1 MTDSQFQRSTQRM
14 TAASF
19 SRRSALTGFAAF
31 GALALAG
38 CQTGSSDDD
47 ATTAA
52 TGDFPRTIEHAY
64 GSTTIEE
71 VPQRVAT
78 IAWVNQDV
86 VLALGVVPVGMA
98 ATDFGGNANQS
109 TDWFDDALAENG
121 GEEPTKWSETDGLD
135 FQAIAAAEPDLIVGV
150 YSGMTEEDYNR
161 LSEIANTLAPPKD
174 TAPYGTPWDETTRI
188 IGEALGRDQQA
199 EDLIS
204 SVEDQLSQAADDN
217 PELAGKTFI
226 YGTVDPSAEEQISI
240 YTDVD
245 NRPRFLKSLGMEQA
259 PVIVEAEGAD
269 PSAFFIGW
277 SPERADELESDVLVS
292 WATDEDVRQ
301 AIESDELLNKIP
313 AVANNHLVLQTDGQE
328 TLSVSAASPLSI
340 PWAIENVVPQIA
352 EVLSDSASAGPDSE
366 SASPASESASPAA

>member
-1 MTDSQFQRSTQRM
+1 MTDSQDLTEARNLSSS
-14 TAASF
+14 SF
-19 SRRSALTGFAAF
+19 SRRSALTGLAAF

-38 CQTGSSDDD
+38 CQTGSSSESESGDN
-47 ATTAA
+47 AQ
-52 TGDFPRTIEHAY
+52 GDFPRTVEHAY
-64 GSTTIEE
+64 GSTTIDEA
-71 VPQRVAT
+71 PQRVAT

-86 VLALGVVPVGMA
+86 VLALGVVPVGIA
-98 ATDFGGNANQS
+98 ATDFGGNDNQS

-161 LSEIANTLAPPKD
+161 LSEIANTIAPPKD
-174 TAPYGTPWDETTRI
+174 TPAFGTPWDETTRM
-188 IGEALGRDQQA
+188 IGEALGRDDQA
-199 EDLIS
+199 EELIS
-204 SVEDQLSQAADDN
+204 SVEDQLAQAGEDN
-217 PELAGKTFI
+217 PQLAGKTFI

-259 PVIVEAEGAD
+259 PVVVEAEGEQPD
-269 PSAFFIGW
+269 AFFIGW

-292 WATDEDVRQ
+292 WAADESARE

-313 AVANNHLVLQTDGQE
+313 AVANDRVVLQTDGQE

-352 EVLSDSASAGPDSE
+352 EVLAEPG
-366 SASPASESASPAA
+366 SASPTA

>member
-1 MTDSQFQRSTQRM
+1 MTDSNYLADARSLI
-14 TAASF
+14 AGSF
-19 SRRSALTGFAAF
+19 SRRSALTGLAAV

-38 CQTGSSDDD
+38 CQTGSSSEDD
-47 ATTAA
+47 AANDA
-52 TGDFPRTIEHAY
+52 QGDFPRTVEHAY
-64 GSTTIEE
+64 GSTTIDEA
-71 VPQRVAT
+71 PQRVAT

-86 VLALGVVPVGMA
+86 VLALGVVPVGIA
-98 ATDFGGNANQS
+98 ATDFGGNENQS

-161 LSEIANTLAPPKD
+161 LSEIANTIAPPKD
-174 TAPYGTPWDETTRI
+174 TAAYGAAWDESTRM
-188 IGEALGRDQQA
+188 IGEALGRDDQA
-199 EDLIS
+199 EELIS
-204 SVEDQLSQAADDN
+204 SVEQQLEQAAEDN
-217 PELAGKTFI
+217 PQLGGKTFI

-245 NRPRFLKSLGMEQA
+245 NRPRFLTALGMEQA
-259 PVIVEAEGAD
+259 PVVVEAEGEQPD
-269 PSAFFIGW
+269 AFFIGW

-292 WATDEDVRQ
+292 WAADESARE

-313 AVANNHLVLQTDGQE
+313 AVANDRLVLQTDGQE

-352 EVLSDSASAGPDSE
+352 QVLAETE
-366 SASPASESASPAA
+366 SASPTA